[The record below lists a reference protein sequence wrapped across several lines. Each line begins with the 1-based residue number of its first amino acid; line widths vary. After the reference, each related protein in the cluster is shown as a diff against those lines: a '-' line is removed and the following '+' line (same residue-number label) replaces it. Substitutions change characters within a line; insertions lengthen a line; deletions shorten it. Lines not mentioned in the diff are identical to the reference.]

1 MKNIDLGNSSQ
12 NTLKYLDMINNI
24 NIAIPILNIAGL
36 FISNPNKIV
45 TKATRN
51 TKALNMIVLANISS
65 GLIKINT
72 ADDIINTRINNSY
85 FEDLEAK
92 KPFTEF
98 TIIKITG
105 KTINTILVKK
115 YNWKSSLANSSRIN
129 LSEITLMVIKTI
141 KYPNILKIA
150 VKGLI
155 NSLL

>member
-45 TKATRN
+45 TKATMN
-51 TKALNMIVLANISS
+51 TRALNMIVLANISS
-65 GLIKINT
+65 GLININT
-72 ADDIINTRINNSY
+72 ADNIINTRVNNSY

-92 KPFTEF
+92 KPLTEF